1 MVPEGDVWASTVD
14 HVDARLVNVSL
25 DYLYGFVVL
34 LFWASI
40 IWIVVLQDL
49 IQAVCH

>member
-25 DYLYGFVVL
+25 DYFLR
-34 LFWASI
+34 
-40 IWIVVLQDL
+40 
-49 IQAVCH
+49 VC